1 MKKIFLFFIL
11 LFINIA
17 TIKANTFTTAMDTV
31 YSDIKDGISVVYQD
45 AKISTT
51 ALYPDI
57 KKTISTI
64 GQAIG
69 VATEYVYTALV
80 KKYVVIAA
88 KELLIFIFSIILMVF
103 GYSSYSKKTKNTH
116 ITYRVIPSI
125 ICLVLGFILCT
136 SVNYDAMLM
145 GFINPEYEAI
155 NYILN
160 YSKDLI
166 K

>member
-11 LFINIA
+11 FINIL
-17 TIKANTFTTAMDTV
+17 TIKANTFTTAIDTV

-45 AKISTT
+45 AKVST
-51 ALYPDI
+51 AVLYPDI
-57 KKTISTI
+57 KQTISTI

-88 KELLIFIFSIILMVF
+88 KELLIFIFSIILIVF
-103 GYSSYSKKTKNTH
+103 GYISYNKKTKNTH
-116 ITYRVIPSI
+116 ITYRVIPAAV
-125 ICLVLGFILCT
+125 CLFLGFILCS

>member
-11 LFINIA
+11 FIGIS
-17 TIKANTFTTAMDTV
+17 TIKANTFTTAIDTV

-45 AKISTT
+45 AKVST
-51 ALYPDI
+51 AILYPDI
-57 KKTISTI
+57 KQTISTI

-88 KELLIFIFSIILMVF
+88 KELLIFIFSIVLIVF
-103 GYSSYSKKTKNTH
+103 GYINYNEKTKNTH
-116 ITYRVIPSI
+116 ITYRVIPAI
-125 ICLVLGFILCT
+125 FCLFLGFILCLN
-136 SVNYDAMLM
+136 VNYDAMLM